1 MAHINLF
8 IYNSIRLSKRSNMIT
23 NSASFL
29 SFNIL
34 LFIFDINLPGPEKT
48 QILTRENTL
57 EKKCIIMRF
66 IYPFKRVLKHFF
78 KI

>member
-1 MAHINLF
+1 MLI
-8 IYNSIRLSKRSNMIT
+8 SKPLPPSHRVGLGYKTMGGRK
-23 NSASFL
+23 
-29 SFNIL
+29 
-34 LFIFDINLPGPEKT
+34 DPLPGPEKT